1 MTAPKEINGA
11 IAQLGE
17 RNTGSVEVGGSIPP
31 SSTIKKILSMNLLE
45 QKINFSWQLFL
56 VLFLLISPMFFGP
69 LIALFN
75 PEFFEGLGDKEL
87 SLGSTLFV
95 ARNLAI
101 GLAFLFAIYMRS
113 ASMLFILILVRLI
126 IDLIDFPAFQIF
138 REPSLF
144 GQIIIFSLMCY
155 LPAYFGL
162 RILWKEIKNPS

>member
-1 MTAPKEINGA
+1 
-11 IAQLGE
+11 
-17 RNTGSVEVGGSIPP
+17 
-31 SSTIKKILSMNLLE
+31 
-45 QKINFSWQLFL
+45 
-56 VLFLLISPMFFGP
+56 MFFGP

-75 PEFFEGLGDKEL
+75 PEFFEGLGDKKL
-87 SLGSTLFV
+87 SLGSILFV

-138 REPSLF
+138 RESSLF

>member
-1 MTAPKEINGA
+1 MALSKN
-11 IAQLGE
+11 
-17 RNTGSVEVGGSIPP
+17 
-31 SSTIKKILSMNLLE
+31 KITFKWSLSF
-45 QKINFSWQLFL
+45 I
-56 VLFLLISPMFFGP
+56 LFLLISPMFFGP
-69 LIALFN
+69 LIALLN
-75 PEFFEGLGDKEL
+75 PEFFEGAGDTFL

-162 RILWKEIKNPS
+162 RVLWKEIKNPS

>member
-1 MTAPKEINGA
+1 MS
-11 IAQLGE
+11 LFD
-17 RNTGSVEVGGSIPP
+17 
-31 SSTIKKILSMNLLE
+31 
-45 QKINFSWQLFL
+45 QKINFSWQLSL
-56 VLFLLISPMFFGP
+56 ILFLLISPMFFGP
-69 LIALFN
+69 LIALLN
-75 PEFFEGLGDKEL
+75 PEFFEGLGDNDL

-101 GLAFLFAIYMRS
+101 GVAFLFAIYLRN

-138 REPSLF
+138 RESSII

-162 RILWKEIKNPS
+162 RILWKEMKNSS

>member
-1 MTAPKEINGA
+1 
-11 IAQLGE
+11 
-17 RNTGSVEVGGSIPP
+17 
-31 SSTIKKILSMNLLE
+31 
-45 QKINFSWQLFL
+45 
-56 VLFLLISPMFFGP
+56 MFFGP

-138 REPSLF
+138 REPSFF

-162 RILWKEIKNPS
+162 RVLWKEIKNPS

>member
-1 MTAPKEINGA
+1 MN
-11 IAQLGE
+11 LS
-17 RNTGSVEVGGSIPP
+17 N
-31 SSTIKKILSMNLLE
+31 KKISYSLSLS
-45 QKINFSWQLFL
+45 F

-69 LIALFN
+69 LIAFLN
-75 PEFFEGLGDKEL
+75 PEFFEGLGDNQL

-113 ASMLFILILVRLI
+113 ASMLFILILVRLM

-138 REPSLF
+138 RESHLI

-162 RILWKEIKNPS
+162 RILWKEMKISS

>member
-1 MTAPKEINGA
+1 
-11 IAQLGE
+11 
-17 RNTGSVEVGGSIPP
+17 
-31 SSTIKKILSMNLLE
+31 
-45 QKINFSWQLFL
+45 
-56 VLFLLISPMFFGP
+56 MFFGP
-69 LIALFN
+69 LIALLN
-75 PEFFEGLGDKEL
+75 PEFFEGLGDNQL

-138 REPSLF
+138 RESPII

-155 LPAYFGL
+155 IPAYFGL
-162 RILWKEIKNPS
+162 RILWKEMKNPS

>member
-1 MTAPKEINGA
+1 M
-11 IAQLGE
+11 
-17 RNTGSVEVGGSIPP
+17 
-31 SSTIKKILSMNLLE
+31 
-45 QKINFSWQLFL
+45 NFSNDKITYSWSLSL
-56 VLFLLISPMFFGP
+56 ILFLLISPMFFGP
-69 LIALFN
+69 LIALLN
-75 PEFFEGLGDKEL
+75 PEFFEGLGDNEL

-101 GLAFLFAIYMRS
+101 GLAFLFAIYLRN

-138 REPSLF
+138 RESPII

-162 RILWKEIKNPS
+162 RILWKEMKNS

>member
-1 MTAPKEINGA
+1 
-11 IAQLGE
+11 
-17 RNTGSVEVGGSIPP
+17 
-31 SSTIKKILSMNLLE
+31 MNLSD
-45 QKINFSWQLFL
+45 QKINFSWQLSL
-56 VLFLLISPMFFGP
+56 ILILLISPMFFGP
-69 LIALFN
+69 LIALLN
-75 PEFFEGLGDKEL
+75 PEFFEGLGDNDL

-101 GLAFLFAIYMRS
+101 GLAFLFAIYLRN

-138 REPSLF
+138 RESPII

-162 RILWKEIKNPS
+162 HILWKEMKNSS